1 MKEKVY
7 AVMDAAVKA
16 GEKVPSIRAVRAA
29 IGSGS
34 LTDITKYVQEWKKEH
49 PAVAKVKAK
58 VGFSEEEARQ
68 ILVSAWDVL
77 NPIIQAQTDDRL
89 GEMSL
94 HLKMARKEVEDFR
107 EELFIEARHL
117 EQKMAQADEKAAEA
131 DRRVAEAD
139 RRGAEAEKRAD
150 EAEKAF
156 EELSAE
162 HQQKVADLQK
172 NVEAK
177 DKLLRDLNE
186 KAKQE
191 ELEKKELL
199 ERLQEQKDLIAMLK
213 AQLPKAE
220 KPVSEKEAPAKP
232 KKETTANRTGELF

>member
-1 MKEKVY
+1 MKEKIF

-29 IGSGS
+29 IGGGS
-34 LTDITKYVQEWKKEH
+34 LTDVTKYVQEWKHQH

-68 ILVSAWDVL
+68 ILVSAWDLL
-77 NPIIQAQTDDRL
+77 NPIIQAQTDERL

-107 EELFIEARHL
+107 EELFVDSQRL
-117 EQKMAQADEKAAEA
+117 ERKMADADEKAAEA
-131 DRRVAEAD
+131 DRRVAEA
-139 RRGAEAEKRAD
+139 EKRAE

-156 EELSAE
+156 EELSVE
-162 HQQKVADLQK
+162 HQKKIADLQQ

-177 DKLLRDLNE
+177 DKLLHDLNE
-186 KAKQE
+186 KAKREEQE
-191 ELEKKELL
+191 KTELL
-199 ERLQEQKDLIAMLK
+199 ERLHEQKDLIVMLK

-220 KPVSEKEAPAKP
+220 KPVAEKETVTTKT
-232 KKETTANRTGELF
+232 KKETTVSRSGELF

>member
-77 NPIIQAQTDDRL
+77 NPIIQAQTDERL

-107 EELFIEARHL
+107 EELFVEAQHL
-117 EQKMAQADEKAAEA
+117 EQKMAKADEKAAEA
-131 DRRVAEAD
+131 DRRV
-139 RRGAEAEKRAD
+139 AEAEKRAD

-162 HQQKVADLQK
+162 HRQKVSDLQK

-199 ERLQEQKDLIAMLK
+199 DRLLEQKDLIAMLK

-220 KPVSEKEAPAKP
+220 KPVSEKETP
-232 KKETTANRTGELF
+232 ENRTGELF